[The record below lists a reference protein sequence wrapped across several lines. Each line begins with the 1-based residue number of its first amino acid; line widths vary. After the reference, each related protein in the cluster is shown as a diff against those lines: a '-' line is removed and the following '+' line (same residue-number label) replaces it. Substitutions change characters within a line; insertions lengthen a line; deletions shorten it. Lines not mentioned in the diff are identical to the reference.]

1 MALIPAFL
9 ERDKKFKSAETI
21 IKDRFP
27 KYIQKA
33 KLTEVFPAI
42 EKLKEDALDELC
54 KYFIPN
60 FEFLKT
66 KEEKIEALKRVFE
79 FRHYKGTLYGYKL
92 YYSFFLKREVYKAS
106 PPYKAFISPTYTD
119 EERKNFEKYMP
130 EVRVYPFRKKGVK
143 KSLFVGDI
151 LQTAF
156 PLQTDALLRI
166 GDRVE
171 LFDPLNNQ
179 TQLLNYYVLEKSYIN
194 KIIKKEIEVRLKG
207 KKHGIFFDDPIV
219 GFLVNQCA
227 YNRLYRVIL
236 TEPYKEEI
244 ERKKWLSLKPSLSP
258 IKISYEEERE
268 LGKAHGF
275 YLSNRYKEIYHDKG
289 GSFIGH
295 FICKS
300 DAESRIYKKF
310 KLFNPER
317 LIFSNRKIFSFLSAL
332 RIGVF
337 PTHTA
342 ELYIDGTGR
351 AKPKQTFLSSFPGA
365 LVSSDASQRI
375 KDLVKVG
382 KECTR
387 VADKVL
393 CNFTNHRVIRV
404 GEFLLGKHRLGE
416 YILGVF

>member
-1 MALIPAFL
+1 M
-9 ERDKKFKSAETI
+9 
-21 IKDRFP
+21 
-27 KYIQKA
+27 
-33 KLTEVFPAI
+33 
-42 EKLKEDALDELC
+42 
-54 KYFIPN
+54 
-60 FEFLKT
+60 
-66 KEEKIEALKRVFE
+66 
-79 FRHYKGTLYGYKL
+79 
-92 YYSFFLKREVYKAS
+92 
-106 PPYKAFISPTYTD
+106 
-119 EERKNFEKYMP
+119 
-130 EVRVYPFRKKGVK
+130 
-143 KSLFVGDI
+143 
-151 LQTAF
+151 
-156 PLQTDALLRI
+156 
-166 GDRVE
+166 
-171 LFDPLNNQ
+171 
-179 TQLLNYYVLEKSYIN
+179 
-194 KIIKKEIEVRLKG
+194 
-207 KKHGIFFDDPIV
+207 
-219 GFLVNQCA
+219 VNQCA
-227 YNRLYRVIL
+227 YNRLYRIIL

-310 KLFNPER
+310 KLFDP
-317 LIFSNRKIFSFLSAL
+317 
-332 RIGVF
+332 
-337 PTHTA
+337 
-342 ELYIDGTGR
+342 D
-351 AKPKQTFLSSFPGA
+351 LSSFPGA